1 MVAALKTT
9 TIVMREEKMHP
20 LNRVL
25 SLLGLQLSKID
36 KHVKQKDDDEKAF
49 RQRLDDFYKLA
60 EKNKRGFKIFR
71 AYRYQV
77 GVHPSTIQDLE
88 FEFAAYHI
96 HKIKPLNILD
106 IGSYRH
112 FILGVLAY
120 YNVTT
125 LEIRK
130 RNSLLDNENIITCDA
145 KALKLSDGAF
155 DVVVSLEALPH
166 FGLGRYGDDF
176 DLDADMKAF
185 NEMVRVLKP
194 GGCLIFSTAI
204 TRAEP
209 TIAFNA
215 RRNYNYA
222 MIREF
227 CRDLECIE
235 EKFIDRRNKRFCL
248 HDDLTTDPNLF
259 DYYIACWK
267 KITL

>member
-1 MVAALKTT
+1 MEK
-9 TIVMREEKMHP
+9 KMHP
-20 LNRVL
+20 CNRLL
-25 SLLGLQLSKID
+25 SLLGLKLSKID
-36 KHVKQKDDDEKAF
+36 KHAKQIGDDEKAF
-49 RQRLDDFYKLA
+49 RQRYDVYYKLA
-60 EKNKRGFKIFR
+60 ERNKRGFKVTR

-77 GVHPSTIQDLE
+77 GIHPFTIQDLE

-112 FILGVLAY
+112 FILGLLAY
-120 YNVTT
+120 YSVTT
-125 LEIRK
+125 LDIRE

-145 KALKLSDGAF
+145 KALKLSDSAF

-166 FGLGRYGDDF
+166 FGLSRYGDDF

-209 TIAFNA
+209 SIAFNA
-215 RRNYNYA
+215 RRNYNYT

-227 CRDLECIE
+227 CRSLECVE
-235 EKFIDRRNKRFCL
+235 EKFIDRRAKRYCSQ
-248 HDDLTTDPNLF
+248 DDITNDLELF
-259 DYYIACWK
+259 DYYIGCWK
-267 KITL
+267 KIL